1 MLVSEAR
8 CNLVKCCGSMLSR
21 KLLIDHSVTLKS
33 GVLLRRPWVAQRVF
47 DWGQVKANLA
57 SAQLSAQRRR
67 DASMSSAQVQ
77 QLLMLAAAGGMS
89 QREFELTAG
98 RLRPNEATSTGTLG
112 GRLWHHYMHAD
123 STARMSCVSFSEYL
137 QAFHESG
144 WITFEEG
151 AEFAQLA
158 VAVEMAVTG
167 GDSMISLNEKFVR
180 EFLIKKFPGASRRVI
195 GSFLKNCKGA
205 CKSEDQYLEF
215 LIDLPNRIIGLENFG
230 TNLAQLP
237 LKSGEVP

>member
-1 MLVSEAR
+1 MVPE
-8 CNLVKCCGSMLSR
+8 K
-21 KLLIDHSVTLKS
+21 IPIEISVTSRS
-33 GVLLRRPWVAQRVF
+33 GLLLRRPSVAQRVF
-47 DWGQVKANLA
+47 DWGQVKAEEA
-57 SAQLSAQRRR
+57 GTQLSSQLRR
-67 DASMSSAQVQ
+67 DASMTSAQVQ
-77 QLLMLAAAGGMS
+77 QLLLLAAARGMT

-112 GRLWHHYMHAD
+112 GRLWHHYMHTG
-123 STARMSCVSFSEYL
+123 SSARMSCLTFSEYL
-137 QAFHESG
+137 QAFHEAG

-158 VAVEMAVTG
+158 MAVEMAVAG
-167 GDSMISLNEKFVR
+167 GDSKISLNEKFVR

-205 CKSEDQYLEF
+205 CNSEDEYLEF
-215 LIDLPNRIIGLENFG
+215 LIDLPNRIISLENFG